1 MKIFD
6 FDEIHNKEEF
16 EKKVITYIKTNMYD
30 KENINKFNSTI
41 NCANF
46 LVSQAFDIELVDKQK
61 ENKFILMM
69 NYINED
75 ESLNEYLKLRSM
87 LNYVTLI
94 NNVHEF
100 YLYGFDL
107 SFTISTVLNKS
118 KLKKLEEIS
127 KIIGNKYVI
136 ENIKNNNIDFN
147 QLQKIVKKL
156 NAIDTSLENRYDNI
170 IFILDEINNKAKQK
184 RK

>member
-1 MKIFD
+1 
-6 FDEIHNKEEF
+6 
-16 EKKVITYIKTNMYD
+16 
-30 KENINKFNSTI
+30 
-41 NCANF
+41 
-46 LVSQAFDIELVDKQK
+46 
-61 ENKFILMM
+61 MM